1 MKIIRE
7 AANADRSHFMGA
19 RRMVGTHRATRPR
32 AAESRR
38 MLRKLRRITPLTI
51 GVLTALYGTW
61 AAAADDNTLQEII
74 VTATRRSVSAQDVPA
89 SITAITGKTLEQAG
103 IADVAD
109 LARSLAGI
117 NVTDKGPFGGVNG
130 STLIIRGLNSDSTSG
145 EFIQSSPI
153 VPAVAT
159 YVDDTPLF
167 FNLRL
172 QDLDRVE
179 VLRGPQ
185 GTLYGSGS
193 LGGTIR
199 YVQNAPDPQ
208 AFDARVESGVS
219 STSHTHTLNYDESG
233 MLNLPIT
240 DTFAFRLNAS
250 YTEEAG
256 FINQPNLYELNS
268 AGEPIA
274 AQPGNLLSPPKT
286 YSADGVNSYSYR
298 TARAAAL
305 WKPNDDFHAQLSYYY
320 QLSAADGY
328 PYSAP
333 YYGVNSLSS
342 TDYIPATNDDYVDLV
357 ALTMEDELGF
367 ATLTSNTSW
376 AEHKSAA
383 VGDVTSL
390 YDNFSFYPALYG
402 ANPRALVVGH
412 QGYDDRPWAQEI
424 RLASKTGGSY
434 DWVGGLFYKNE
445 RTAIQEHDYY
455 PGYLDYFNA
464 CAPVYGAGNGVTPS
478 QCGIGETA
486 YTPGSPPSYIDG
498 IPINQDQAYIGDF
511 QTTYTDLAA
520 FGEFTWHFA
529 PDWSAT
535 GGTRLFK
542 QTVSQSQQ
550 TGLLFDGPGYVAN
563 ETMSDSWR
571 KALWKVNV
579 AYQIDRTNL
588 AYATWSQGF
597 RRGAVNALPPNEA
610 AVGYVTNPGL
620 FKVSPD
626 TADNYEIGVKG
637 TLQNRYRY
645 SAAIYDIQW
654 HNVQQS
660 AFLTPLALPGAIN
673 IGDAFSRGLET
684 ELYAVLTDHL
694 AAQLDYTYDETK
706 LTSLNPVAISG
717 LSVPPPAIGSAL
729 PGTPK
734 STAAVALEY
743 GHVEVADGDLRFAVN
758 AHYQSAQIP
767 ALSATIPTV
776 AGYTMV
782 GARTSYTRS
791 HWTTTLYVDNLTNQL
806 GINSY
811 TDPVQWGK
819 YYQALV
825 SRPRTIGLTIAYSVK

>member
-1 MKIIRE
+1 M
-7 AANADRSHFMGA
+7 
-19 RRMVGTHRATRPR
+19 
-32 AAESRR
+32 
-38 MLRKLRRITPLTI
+38 TPVTV
-51 GVLTALYGTW
+51 GVLAALYGTLSV
-61 AAAADDNTLQEII
+61 ADDNSLQEII
-74 VTATRRSVSAQDVPA
+74 VTATRRSVSAQDIPA

-103 IADVAD
+103 IVDTVD

-153 VPAVAT
+153 VQPVAT

-172 QDLDRVE
+172 QDIDRVE
-179 VLRGPQ
+179 ILRGPQ

-199 YVQNAPDPQ
+199 FVQNAPDPQ
-208 AFDARVESGVS
+208 AFDAKVEAGLSD
-219 STSHTHTLNYDESG
+219 TAHTHALNYDVNG
-233 MLNLPIT
+233 MLNLPLSE
-240 DTFAFRLNAS
+240 TFAFRLNAG
-250 YTEEAG
+250 YTQEAG
-256 FINQPNLYELNS
+256 FINQPNLYVLNS

-274 AQPGNLLSPPKT
+274 AQPGNLLSPPET
-286 YSADGVNSYSYR
+286 YSQNGVNSYTYNSV
-298 TARAAAL
+298 RAAAL
-305 WKPNDDFHAQLSYYY
+305 WKPNDDFHAQLSYYH
-320 QLSAADGY
+320 QSSGADGY

-333 YYGVNSLSS
+333 FYGVNSLSS
-342 TDYIPATNDDYVDLV
+342 TDYIPATSDDHIDLV
-357 ALTMEDELGF
+357 ALTMEGDLGF

-376 AEHKSAA
+376 AEHKNTA
-383 VGDVTSL
+383 VGDVSSL
-390 YDNFSFYPALYG
+390 YDNFSFYTSLYG
-402 ANPRALVVGH
+402 ANPRVLVVGH
-412 QGYDDRPWAQEI
+412 QEYDDQPWAQEI
-424 RLASKTGGSY
+424 RLASKTGGPY
-434 DWVGGLFYKNE
+434 DWVAGVFYKHE
-445 RTAIQEHDYY
+445 QTTIQEHDFY

-464 CAPVYGAGNGVTPS
+464 CVPMYGAGSGSTPS
-478 QCGIGETA
+478 QCGIGETV

-498 IPINQDQAYIGDF
+498 IPIIKDQAYIGDF
-511 QTTYTDLAA
+511 ETTYTDLAA

-529 PDWSAT
+529 PDWSLT

-563 ETMSDSWR
+563 ETLSDTWR

-579 AYQIDRTNL
+579 AYQLDATNL

-620 FKVSPD
+620 FKVAPD

-637 TLQNRYRY
+637 TLQNRFRY
-645 SAAIYDIQW
+645 SAAIYDIEW

-660 AFLTPLALPGAIN
+660 AFLTPLALPGAVN
-673 IGDAFSRGLET
+673 IGDAYSRGFET
-684 ELYAVLTDHL
+684 EWYGVFTEHW
-694 AAQLDYTYDETK
+694 AAQLDYTYDQTK
-706 LTSLNPVAISG
+706 LTSLDPVALSG
-717 LSVPPPAIGSAL
+717 LSVPPPAVGSPL

-734 STAAVALEY
+734 NTAAAALEY
-743 GHVEVADGDLRFAVN
+743 GHVPVGDGDLRFAVN

-782 GARTSYTRS
+782 GARVSYTRS
-791 HWTTTLYVDNLTNQL
+791 HWLSTLYVDNLTNQI
-806 GINSY
+806 GVNSY
-811 TDPVQWGK
+811 TDPIQWGK

-825 SRPRTIGLTIAYSVK
+825 SRPRTIGFTIGYTVK

>member
-1 MKIIRE
+1 
-7 AANADRSHFMGA
+7 
-19 RRMVGTHRATRPR
+19 MVCTPRATRCAAMHAQR
-32 AAESRR
+32 ALRPLRR
-38 MLRKLRRITPLTI
+38 MTPVTV
-51 GVLTALYGTW
+51 GVLAALYGTLSV
-61 AAAADDNTLQEII
+61 ADDNSLQEII
-74 VTATRRSVSAQDVPA
+74 VTATRRSVSAQDIPA

-103 IADVAD
+103 IVDTVD

-153 VPAVAT
+153 VQPVAT

-172 QDLDRVE
+172 QDIDRVE
-179 VLRGPQ
+179 ILRGPQ

-199 YVQNAPDPQ
+199 FVQNAPDPQ
-208 AFDARVESGVS
+208 AFDAKVEAGLSN
-219 STSHTHTLNYDESG
+219 TAHTHALNYDVNG
-233 MLNLPIT
+233 MLNLPLSE
-240 DTFAFRLNAS
+240 TFAFRLNAG
-250 YTEEAG
+250 YTQEAG
-256 FINQPNLYELNS
+256 FINQPNLYVLNS

-274 AQPGNLLSPPKT
+274 AQPGNLLSPPET
-286 YSADGVNSYSYR
+286 YSQNGVNSYTYNSV
-298 TARAAAL
+298 RAAAL
-305 WKPNDDFHAQLSYYY
+305 WKPNDDFHAQLSYYH
-320 QLSAADGY
+320 QSSGADGY

-333 YYGVNSLSS
+333 FYGVNSLSS
-342 TDYIPATNDDYVDLV
+342 TDYIPATSDDHIDLV
-357 ALTMEDELGF
+357 ALTMEGDLGF

-376 AEHKSAA
+376 AEHKNTA
-383 VGDVTSL
+383 VGDVSSL
-390 YDNFSFYPALYG
+390 YDNFSFYTSLYG
-402 ANPRALVVGH
+402 ANPRVLVVGH
-412 QGYDDRPWAQEI
+412 QEYDDQPWAQEI
-424 RLASKTGGSY
+424 RLASKTGGPY
-434 DWVGGLFYKNE
+434 DWVAGVFYKHE
-445 RTAIQEHDYY
+445 QTTIQEHDFY

-464 CAPVYGAGNGVTPS
+464 CVPMYGAGSGSTPS
-478 QCGIGETA
+478 QCGIGETV

-498 IPINQDQAYIGDF
+498 IPIIKDQAYIGDF
-511 QTTYTDLAA
+511 ETTYTDLAA

-529 PDWSAT
+529 PDWSLT

-550 TGLLFDGPGYVAN
+550 TGLLFDGPGFVAN
-563 ETMSDSWR
+563 ETLSDTWR

-579 AYQIDRTNL
+579 AYQLDATNL

-620 FKVSPD
+620 FKVAPD

-637 TLQNRYRY
+637 TLQNRFRY
-645 SAAIYDIQW
+645 SAAIYDIEW

-660 AFLTPLALPGAIN
+660 AFLTPLALPGAVN
-673 IGDAFSRGLET
+673 IGDAYSRGFET
-684 ELYAVLTDHL
+684 EWYGVFTEHW
-694 AAQLDYTYDETK
+694 AAQLDYTYDQTK
-706 LTSLNPVAISG
+706 LTSLDPVALSG
-717 LSVPPPAIGSAL
+717 LSVPPPAVGSPL

-734 STAAVALEY
+734 NTAAAALEY
-743 GHVEVADGDLRFAVN
+743 GHVPVGDGDLRFAVN

-782 GARTSYTRS
+782 GARVSYTRS
-791 HWTTTLYVDNLTNQL
+791 HWLSTLYVDNLTNQI
-806 GINSY
+806 GVNSY
-811 TDPVQWGK
+811 TDPIQWGK

-825 SRPRTIGLTIAYSVK
+825 SRPRTIGFTIGYTVK

>member
-1 MKIIRE
+1 MVDTPHVARH
-7 AANADRSHFMGA
+7 AAMNA
-19 RRMVGTHRATRPR
+19 RR
-32 AAESRR
+32 SLRR
-38 MLRKLRRITPLTI
+38 MTPLAV
-51 GVLTALYGTW
+51 GVMAALYGSL
-61 AAAADDNTLQEII
+61 AAADDNALQEII
-74 VTATRRSVSAQDVPA
+74 VTATRRSVSAQDIPA
-89 SITAITGKTLEQAG
+89 SITAITGKTLQQDG
-103 IADVAD
+103 IADTAE

-153 VPAVAT
+153 VPPVAT

-179 VLRGPQ
+179 ILRGPQ

-199 YVQNAPDPQ
+199 YVQNAPDPR
-208 AFDARVESGVS
+208 AFDARVEGGVS
-219 STSHTHTLNYDESG
+219 STAHTSSVNYDVNG
-233 MLNLPIT
+233 MLNLPISET
-240 DTFAFRLNAS
+240 LAFRLNAG
-250 YTEEAG
+250 YTHEAG
-256 FINQPNLYELNS
+256 FINQPNLYALNS

-274 AQPGNLLSPPKT
+274 AQPGNLLSPPQT
-286 YSADGVNSYSYR
+286 YSKDGTNAYRYNS
-298 TARAAAL
+298 ARASVL

-320 QLSAADGY
+320 QSSSADGY

-333 YYGVNSLSS
+333 FYGVDSLSS
-342 TDYIPATNDDYVDLV
+342 SDYIQATTDDRIDLV
-357 ALTMEDELGF
+357 ALTLEGDLGF
-367 ATLTSNTSW
+367 ATLTSNSSW
-376 AEHKSAA
+376 AKHQNTAQ
-383 VGDVTSL
+383 GDVTSL
-390 YDNFSFYPALYG
+390 YDFFPFYPALYG
-402 ANPRALVVGH
+402 ANPRALVVGD

-424 RLASKTGGSY
+424 RLASKAGGRY
-434 DWVGGLFYKNE
+434 DWVAGVFYKNE
-445 RTAIQEHDYY
+445 TTDIKEHDFY
-455 PGYLDYFNA
+455 PGYLDYYNA
-464 CAPVYGAGNGVTPS
+464 CVPVYGQGDGVSPS

-486 YTPGSPPSYIDG
+486 YTPSPINVING
-498 IPINQDQAYIGDF
+498 IPIIKDQAYIGDF
-511 QTTYTDLAA
+511 QTRYTDLAA

-529 PDWSAT
+529 ANWSLT

-542 QTVSQSQQ
+542 QTVAQTQQ
-550 TGLLFDGPGYVAN
+550 TGLLFDGLGYIAN
-563 ETMSDSWR
+563 ETQSDSWR
-571 KALWKVNV
+571 KALWKINL
-579 AYQIDRTNL
+579 AYQIDPTNL

-610 AVGYVTNPGL
+610 AVGYVTDPGL
-620 FKVSPD
+620 FKVAPD
-626 TADNYEIGVKG
+626 TADNYEIGMKG
-637 TLQNRYRY
+637 TLQNRFRY

-673 IGDAFSRGLET
+673 VGEAYSRGFET
-684 ELYAVLTDHL
+684 ELYGVFTEHL
-694 AAQLDYTYDETK
+694 SAQFDYTYDQTK
-706 LTSLNPVAISG
+706 LTSLNPLALTG
-717 LSVPPPAIGSAL
+717 LSVPPPAAGTPL

-734 STAAVALEY
+734 STAAAALEY
-743 GHVEVADGDLRFAVN
+743 GHVQVGDGELRFAVN
-758 AHYQSAQIP
+758 ARYQSSMVP

-782 GARTSYTRS
+782 GARASYAQS
-791 HWTTTLYVDNLTNQL
+791 HWVSTIYVDNLTNQI

-811 TDPVQWGK
+811 TDPIQWGK

>member
-1 MKIIRE
+1 MIGTPRV
-7 AANADRSHFMGA
+7 A
-19 RRMVGTHRATRPR
+19 RR
-32 AAESRR
+32 AAMDRQPAR
-38 MLRKLRRITPLTI
+38 RRIRTMTPVTI
-51 GVLTALYGTW
+51 GVLAALYGSVSV
-61 AAAADDNTLQEII
+61 AQDNSLQEII
-74 VTATRRSVSAQDVPA
+74 VTATRRSESAQNIPA

-103 IADVAD
+103 IADTVD

-117 NVTDKGPFGGVNG
+117 NVTDKGPFGGING

-153 VPAVAT
+153 VPPVAT

-179 VLRGPQ
+179 ILRGPQ

-199 YVQNAPDPQ
+199 FVQNAPDPQ
-208 AFDARVESGVS
+208 AFDARVEAGLS
-219 STSHTHTLNYDESG
+219 STAHTHALNEDVNG
-233 MLNLPIT
+233 MLNLPLS
-240 DTFAFRLNAS
+240 DTLAIRLNAGF
-250 YTEEAG
+250 TDEAG
-256 FINQPNLYELNS
+256 FINQPNLYALDS
-268 AGEPIA
+268 AGAPIA
-274 AQPGNLLSPPKT
+274 AQPGNLLSAPQT
-286 YSADGVNSYSYR
+286 YSKDGTNAYR
-298 TARAAAL
+298 YRSARLAAL

-320 QLSAADGY
+320 QSSGADGY

-333 YYGVNSLSS
+333 FYGVNSLSS
-342 TDYIPATNDDYVDLV
+342 SDYIQATTTDRIDLV
-357 ALTMEDELGF
+357 ALTMEGDLGF
-367 ATLTSNTSW
+367 ATLTSNSSW
-376 AEHKSAA
+376 AKHQNVSE
-383 VGDVTSL
+383 GDVTSL
-390 YDNFSFYPALYG
+390 YDYFPFYGALYG
-402 ANPRALVVGH
+402 ANPRVLVVGH
-412 QGYDDRPWAQEI
+412 QEYDDRPWAQEI

-434 DWVGGLFYKNE
+434 DWVAGAFYKNE
-445 RTAIQEHDYY
+445 PTAIQEHDYY

-464 CAPVYGAGNGVTPS
+464 CASQYGAGDGITAS

-486 YTPGSPPSYIDG
+486 YTPGPLNTIDG
-498 IPINQDQAYIGDF
+498 IPINKDQAYVGDF
-511 QTTYTDLAA
+511 ETRYTDLAA
-520 FGEFTWHFA
+520 FGEFTWRFA
-529 PDWSAT
+529 PDWSVT
-535 GGTRLFK
+535 SGTRLFR

-550 TGLLFDGPGYVAN
+550 TGLLFDGPGYIAN
-563 ETMSDSWR
+563 ETQSDSWS

-579 AYQIDRTNL
+579 AYQIDPTNL

-597 RRGAVNALPPNEA
+597 RRGAVNALPPTEA

-620 FKVSPD
+620 FKVAPD

-637 TLQNRYRY
+637 TVQNRYRY
-645 SAAIYDIQW
+645 SAAVYDIQW

-673 IGDAFSRGLET
+673 IGEAYSRGFET
-684 ELYAVLTDHL
+684 ELYGVFTDHL
-694 AAQLDYTYDETK
+694 SAQINYTYDQTK
-706 LTSLNPVAISG
+706 LTSLNPLALTG

-734 STAAVALEY
+734 STAAAALEY
-743 GHVEVADGDLRFAVN
+743 GHVRAGDGELGFTVT
-758 AHYQSAQIP
+758 AHYQSALIP

-782 GARTSYTRS
+782 GARASYAQS
-791 HWTTTLYVDNLTNQL
+791 HWVSTLYVDNLTNQL

-811 TDPVQWGK
+811 TDPIQWGK

>member
-1 MKIIRE
+1 M
-7 AANADRSHFMGA
+7 
-19 RRMVGTHRATRPR
+19 
-32 AAESRR
+32 
-38 MLRKLRRITPLTI
+38 TPVTV
-51 GVLTALYGTW
+51 GVLAALYGTLSV
-61 AAAADDNTLQEII
+61 ADDNSLQEII
-74 VTATRRSVSAQDVPA
+74 VTATRRSVSAQDIPA

-103 IADVAD
+103 IVDTVD

-153 VPAVAT
+153 VQPVAT

-172 QDLDRVE
+172 QDIDRVE
-179 VLRGPQ
+179 ILRGPQ

-199 YVQNAPDPQ
+199 FVQNAPDPQ
-208 AFDARVESGVS
+208 AFDAKVEAGLSN
-219 STSHTHTLNYDESG
+219 TAHTHALNYDVNG
-233 MLNLPIT
+233 MLNLPLSE
-240 DTFAFRLNAS
+240 TFAFRLNAG
-250 YTEEAG
+250 YTQEAG
-256 FINQPNLYELNS
+256 FINQPNLYVLNS

-274 AQPGNLLSPPKT
+274 AQPGNLLSPPET
-286 YSADGVNSYSYR
+286 YSQNGVNSYTYNSV
-298 TARAAAL
+298 RAAAL
-305 WKPNDDFHAQLSYYY
+305 WKPNDDFHAQLSYYH
-320 QLSAADGY
+320 QSSGADGY

-333 YYGVNSLSS
+333 FYGVNSLSS
-342 TDYIPATNDDYVDLV
+342 TDYIPATSDDHIDLV
-357 ALTMEDELGF
+357 ALTMEGDLGF

-376 AEHKSAA
+376 AEHKNTA
-383 VGDVTSL
+383 VGDVSSL
-390 YDNFSFYPALYG
+390 YDNFSFYTSLYG
-402 ANPRALVVGH
+402 ANPRVLVVGH
-412 QGYDDRPWAQEI
+412 QEYDDQPWAQEI
-424 RLASKTGGSY
+424 RLASKTGGPY
-434 DWVGGLFYKNE
+434 DWVAGVFYKHE
-445 RTAIQEHDYY
+445 QTTIQEHDFY

-464 CAPVYGAGNGVTPS
+464 CVPMYGAGSGSTPS
-478 QCGIGETA
+478 QCGIGETV

-498 IPINQDQAYIGDF
+498 IPIIKDQAYIGDF
-511 QTTYTDLAA
+511 ETTYTDLAA

-529 PDWSAT
+529 PDWSLT

-550 TGLLFDGPGYVAN
+550 TGLLFDGPGFVAN
-563 ETMSDSWR
+563 ETLSDTWR

-579 AYQIDRTNL
+579 AYQLDATNL

-620 FKVSPD
+620 FKVAPD

-637 TLQNRYRY
+637 TLQNRFRY
-645 SAAIYDIQW
+645 SAAIYDIEW

-660 AFLTPLALPGAIN
+660 AFLTPLALPGAVN
-673 IGDAFSRGLET
+673 IGDAYSRGFET
-684 ELYAVLTDHL
+684 EWYGVFTEHW
-694 AAQLDYTYDETK
+694 AAQLDYTYDQTK
-706 LTSLNPVAISG
+706 LTSLDPVALSG
-717 LSVPPPAIGSAL
+717 LSVPPPAVGSPL

-734 STAAVALEY
+734 NTAAAALEY
-743 GHVEVADGDLRFAVN
+743 GHVPVGDGDLRFAVN

-782 GARTSYTRS
+782 GARVSYTRS
-791 HWTTTLYVDNLTNQL
+791 HWLSTLYVDNLTNQI
-806 GINSY
+806 GVNSY
-811 TDPVQWGK
+811 TDPIQWGK

-825 SRPRTIGLTIAYSVK
+825 SRPRTIGFTIGYTVK